1 MTQMTQKIGKTLLRT
16 YACTYAQHFYCINPS
31 NVSFR
36 QTDSGTVTVGTVE
49 ITKVP
54 RVRAHVRTTI
64 SYKTTVT
71 TVPTVPIKRNTH
83 IQMIQMFSEN
93 PTRTCAHIRTHNT
106 FL

>member
-49 ITKVP
+49 IPKVH
-54 RVRAHVRTTI
+54 AYVRTYAQQI
-64 SYKTTVT
+64 
-71 TVPTVPIKRNTH
+71 PIKLLLLL
-83 IQMIQMFSEN
+83 
-93 PTRTCAHIRTHNT
+93 
-106 FL
+106 FLLFQ